1 MKFKQV
7 EISAFRIYDNP
18 ADATFDF
25 TLHEGGIADFV
36 SLYAPNGFGKTSF
49 YDAIEWGVT
58 NNIQR
63 FWQNSVITEK
73 SLTALKDNND
83 SQIKLW
89 RNKTSGRNTYVKITR
104 DDGQVIQR
112 QLVVHGNSDSDV
124 SKPHD
129 IENKPF
135 RQVILSQEW
144 ISAFLKEVNGE
155 RRYQIFMENPDLQPI
170 DSYYKGT
177 KELASV
183 CRDRIGFLHQKI
195 NIAKSK
201 ILLLTE
207 ENLLE
212 IVNQQITLLNTSYSE
227 SIEPIKLTST
237 AEDVLKLTNFV
248 SGRLVTNQNQSARL
262 AHLADVNAAITG
274 KEEVP
279 SLEQYFSLLQEL
291 AIVIPEIDKS
301 TNIIVKFKKL
311 DSLANELN
319 SLNSKQQQWA
329 GEIEKLT
336 LIKQGFPKY
345 LDVLNRSKEKQN
357 EKNTLEKELR
367 HFREIFEAR
376 GRDEIR
382 LRADVN
388 KLLVSNNSIKDRLS
402 KLPPLKIAIDSLLA
416 EINKNVNSLNQS
428 NTKLANTREL
438 ISAKEAL
445 IQVIEGYL
453 SDIKKGNYSSLP
465 DSDKLRFVTTIDE
478 ISEAVQEKDTYNK
491 SLKSLDKNIDEQ
503 KQLNSA
509 IEAFIGNGLKIV
521 NESKASACPL
531 CEQMYSSYEQLAE
544 KISNNKALSTILQGL
559 LNSKNGILDQIARF
573 DKIVTDGR
581 QLLINHYNSIKQT
594 LSNELQSATNS
605 LATLEREYNA
615 IAKLIEQQRATEAEN
630 NKAIDNLSIEQFE
643 IKLNDLQKKNNRD
656 IEELNKQLGTAE
668 TDKANAQAQVNI
680 RITNIELADKEIE
693 ELLKNEKYLLIVK
706 WFQQFQPQKEITET
720 IINAEIDSANTTID
734 QLRKNIVEN
743 DRATDGI
750 KKELATY
757 DVKAVIKSKAELEI
771 KKENHEKNITIYTNF
786 LRSALK
792 IETDLDHKTKLVAK
806 LKELETKDK
815 TDLEKA
821 TGLTIEYQKLEKYF
835 GNLVP
840 FLHSELAKAE
850 VEKLEEDLKFM
861 AEVVKPFI
869 ENEKQRIKDFLN
881 RKIRTFFYTDL
892 INTIYNKIDP
902 HPDFK
907 GVEFKPAF
915 DSDTPRL
922 DIFVVNEGDE
932 EKLIPNLYF
941 STAQIN
947 ILSLSI
953 FLATALNSKEYDCIF
968 IDDPIQSMDSINVL
982 STIDLIRSIVQNE
995 KKQIILSTHDENF
1008 HNLLSKKIPEG
1019 RFKSK
1024 FLHLE
1029 TFGKVSNKI
1038 IADMASETVTE

>member
-25 TLHEGGIADFV
+25 TLPEGGIADFV

-73 SLTALKDNND
+73 SLLALKDNND

-89 RNKTSGRNTYVKITR
+89 RNKTSGRNTYVKITK
-104 DDGQVIQR
+104 DDEEVMQR

-177 KELASV
+177 KELAAV
-183 CRDRIGFLHQKI
+183 CRDRIGSLHQKI
-195 NIAKSK
+195 NVAKLK
-201 ILLLTE
+201 IVVLTE

-212 IVNQQITLLNTSYSE
+212 IVNQQINLLKTSYSE
-227 SIEPIKLTST
+227 SIEPLKITST

-248 SGRLVTNQNQSARL
+248 SGRLVTNQNQSARQ

-274 KEEVP
+274 KEGMP
-279 SLEQYFSLLQEL
+279 GLEQYYSLLQEL
-291 AIVIPEIDKS
+291 GTVIPEIDKAA
-301 TNIIVKFKKL
+301 NIIAGFQKL

-319 SLNSKQQQWA
+319 SLNSKQRQWA
-329 GEIEKLT
+329 VVIEKLT
-336 LIKQGFPKY
+336 PLKQEFPKY
-345 LDVLNRSKEKQN
+345 LDILNRSKEKQS
-357 EKNTLEKELR
+357 EKNKLENELKI
-367 HFREIFEAR
+367 FRDIIEVK

-382 LRADVN
+382 LRADIN
-388 KLLVSNNSIKDRLS
+388 KLLISNNSIKDRLS
-402 KLPPLKIAIDSLLA
+402 KLPPLRIAIDSLLV
-416 EINKNVNSLNQS
+416 EINKNITSLNQS
-428 NTKLANTREL
+428 NTQIASTREL
-438 ISAKEAL
+438 ISAKEAQ
-445 IQVIEGYL
+445 IKVVEGYL
-453 SDIKKGNYSSLP
+453 ADIKKGNYTSLP
-465 DSDKLRFVTTIDE
+465 NTDTLRFVTTIDE
-478 ISEAVQEKDTYNK
+478 ISKVAQEKDALNR
-491 SLKSLDKNIDEQ
+491 SLKSLDKNIEEQ
-503 KQLNSA
+503 KKLNST
-509 IEAFIGNGLKIV
+509 IEAFIESGLKLV
-521 NESKASACPL
+521 NESKTSSCPL
-531 CEQMYSSYEQLAE
+531 CEQVYSSYEQLAE
-544 KISNNKALSTILQGL
+544 NISNNKALSTILQEL
-559 LNSKNGILDQIARF
+559 LNNKNGILDQLAQL
-573 DKIVTDGR
+573 DKIITDGR

-594 LSNELQSATNS
+594 LSNELLAATNS
-605 LATLEREYNA
+605 LSTLEREYIA
-615 IAKLIEQQRATEAEN
+615 ISKLLEQQRATETEN
-630 NKAIDNLSIEQFE
+630 NKAIENQSVDQFE
-643 IKLNDLQKKNNRD
+643 AKLNDLQKKNNGD
-656 IEELNKQLGTAE
+656 IEELHKQLGTAE
-668 TDKANAQAQVNI
+668 TDKVNAQAQITI
-680 RITNIELADKEIE
+680 RTTKIELADKELT
-693 ELLKNEKYLLIVK
+693 ELLKDEKYLMIVK
-706 WFQQFQPQKEITET
+706 WFQQFHPNKEITEAV
-720 IINAEIDSANTTID
+720 INAELNSANVILD
-734 QLRKNIVEN
+734 QQRKDIAEN
-743 DRATDGI
+743 DRATEVI

-757 DVKAVIKSKAELEI
+757 DLQAVTKSKEDLES
-771 KKENHEKNITIYTNF
+771 KKRNHEKNITLYKNF

-792 IETDLDHKTKLVAK
+792 IETDLDNKTKLLAK
-806 LKELETKDK
+806 LKELEVNDK
-815 TDLEKA
+815 SEIEKA
-821 TGLTIEYQKLEKYF
+821 NRLTIEYQKLEKYF

-840 FLHSELAKAE
+840 FLQSELAKAE
-850 VEKLEEDLKFM
+850 VEKLEEELKFIVD
-861 AEVVKPFI
+861 VVKPFI
-869 ENEKQRIKDFLN
+869 ENEKIRIKDFLN

-915 DSDTPRL
+915 DFDTPRL

-968 IDDPIQSMDSINVL
+968 IDDPIQSMDSINIL

-1008 HNLLSKKIPEG
+1008 HNLLSKKIPSG

-1024 FLHLE
+1024 YLHLE
-1029 TFGKVSNKI
+1029 TFGKVSSDKTNNTVTKI
-1038 IADMASETVTE
+1038 ISE